1 MDLSRNRKQRRAAA
15 AASTPDFSVPL
26 AHPPREVASENQ
38 KGGKT
43 LVDIISERKNGLL
56 SKQEIAPE
64 LTDANSGMETRFIT
78 VDPSS
83 GEISG
88 FDQSNDSGN
97 EDKKDT
103 LDRNENQN
111 DVPLPPF
118 LDTILLSFPLST
130 LHLTLAYLAAHQ
142 YAAEIPISSLFRESA
157 FISFPVLTFLIH
169 LAHGHIISFG
179 RIGDATSETTDKD
192 EISLFP
198 LTPEK
203 LSVSFLRRLVF
214 PPSSKA
220 LVFLPLA
227 ILLGVKLMDIT
238 NEAPYYAVMKRAPAI
253 GTLWVWSILEV
264 PLGASILGAL
274 GPLGWGL
281 WWKGY
286 GLF

>member
-1 MDLSRNRKQRRAAA
+1 MDFSRNRKQRRAAA
-15 AASTPDFSVPL
+15 AASTPDPSVPL

-38 KGGKT
+38 KNGKT
-43 LVDIISERKNGLL
+43 LVDIISERKNGLF
-56 SKQEIAPE
+56 SGQGIAPE
-64 LTDANSGMETRFIT
+64 LTDVNSGMETRFVT

-88 FDQSNDSGN
+88 FDQSNYSGK
-97 EDKKDT
+97 EDKKET
-103 LDRNENQN
+103 PDRNENQS
-111 DVPLPPF
+111 DEPLPPF

-142 YAAEIPISSLFRESA
+142 YAAEIPLSSLFRESA
-157 FISFPVLTFLIH
+157 LISFPVLTFLIH
-169 LAHGHIISFG
+169 LAHGHVISFD
-179 RIGDATSETTDKD
+179 RVGDTNNETADKD
-192 EISLFP
+192 GISLLP

-203 LSVSFLRRLVF
+203 LSMSFLRRLVF

-227 ILLGVKLMDIT
+227 IMLGVKLMGIT